1 VPLPELAERLGITER
16 VTFHDRI
23 AIDAVPAALAGT
35 DIGLA
40 PTRRTPFTDYSLSTK
55 VFEYSA
61 MGKPVVA
68 SRLPMVVATF
78 ADDVVTYEPGDANDL
93 ARAIRNLV
101 GDADPR
107 RARVERARARVQGLS
122 WEVESLRYL
131 ALVDGLVSKASSK
144 HATTQE
150 T

>member
-1 VPLPELAERLGITER
+1 MRLGVTDR

-40 PTRRTPFTDYSLSTK
+40 PTRHTPFTDYSLSTK
-55 VFEYSA
+55 VYEYAA
-61 MGKPVVA
+61 MGRPVVA

-78 ADDVVTYEPGDANDL
+78 GDDVVTYEPGDAGDL
-93 ARAIRNLV
+93 ARAIKDVV
-101 GDADPR
+101 GNADAR

-131 ALVDGLVSKASSK
+131 ALVDRLVSRAQPQPVTSRD
-144 HATTQE
+144 A
-150 T
+150 